1 MKRRA
6 AVLGGLL
13 AAAALV
19 GAPGVAPAPARAD
32 ALDGDLSVESAFV
45 TVAGGVYQLHAR
57 VRYPANADTQAALRD
72 GVSLSYNLEVEIAR
86 ERRWWLDAGV
96 TSIALRRTLTYHA
109 VSERYVVRES
119 GGAAPAG
126 PPDDP
131 LGSDAA
137 GSDAAR
143 EGNGQSAFATL
154 EEALDYL
161 GTIEGWPILV
171 TPQVRPDSDY
181 RISVRASVRRG
192 RLPDALRTIMF
203 WTDQWNRESEW
214 YSWSLPR

>member
-6 AVLGGLL
+6 ALLGGLL
-13 AAAALV
+13 AALALLAA
-19 GAPGVAPAPARAD
+19 AGVAPAPARAD
-32 ALDGDLSVESAFV
+32 ALDGDLAVESAFV

-109 VSERYVVRES
+109 VSDRYLVREP
-119 GGAAPAG
+119 GVAAPAG
-126 PPDDP
+126 PPGELPGDET
-131 LGSDAA
+131 GASD
-137 GSDAAR
+137 SAR
-143 EGNGQSAFATL
+143 DRSGQRAFATL
-154 EEALDYL
+154 DEALEYL

-171 TPQVRPDSDY
+171 TPQVRPDNDY
-181 RISVRASVRRG
+181 RISVRAGVRRG
-192 RLPDALRTIMF
+192 KLPDALRTIMF

>member
-6 AVLGGLL
+6 ALLGGLL
-13 AAAALV
+13 AAVTLLAA
-19 GAPGVAPAPARAD
+19 AGVAPAPARAD
-32 ALDGDLSVESAFV
+32 ALDGDLAVESAFV
-45 TVAGGVYQLHAR
+45 TVAGGVYQLHAQ

-109 VSERYVVRES
+109 VSDRYLVREP
-119 GGAAPAG
+119 GGAAAAG
-126 PPDDP
+126 P
-131 LGSDAA
+131 SDEPP
-137 GSDAAR
+137 GDETGGGPAR
-143 EGNGQSAFATL
+143 DRSGQRAFATL
-154 EEALDYL
+154 EEALEYL

-171 TPQVRPDSDY
+171 TPQVRPDNDY
-181 RISVRASVRRG
+181 RISVRAGVRRG
-192 RLPDALRTIMF
+192 KLPDALRTIMF